1 MRSWRV
7 TITGRQVPGSHW
19 CKASRAQTF
28 HASCRLSATSCIIAA
43 WALFEQVT
51 VSDQST
57 TIINLQ
63 HDDPS
68 GPVETCLVCL
78 KGAAFGH
85 SRLLGQQP
93 VVVGRDPECDYPLD
107 DLAISRQH
115 FRIEPEGDDFRLV
128 DLGSR
133 NGTFLNRGRLQ
144 GSAILRDGDLIAIGA
159 HVFKFLRRNTVE
171 HAYHERMTQ
180 LSMADELTGA
190 MNRRAIL
197 DVLQREMNIATRD
210 HYPLAV
216 IALDIDRF
224 KSINDTRGHAVGDVV
239 LIEVVRRLQ
248 STVRANDKVGRVGG
262 EEFLVVLPDTT
273 RDMAVSIA
281 ERLRKVIAATPVPTD
296 RDPLPVTVSLGVC
309 ERQQWILETGGQP
322 DPARCIESMLAVA
335 DARLYDAKNAGRN
348 RVAY

>member
-1 MRSWRV
+1 M
-7 TITGRQVPGSHW
+7 
-19 CKASRAQTF
+19 
-28 HASCRLSATSCIIAA
+28 
-43 WALFEQVT
+43 
-51 VSDQST
+51 SDQST
-57 TIINLQ
+57 TIIDLR

-78 KGAAFGH
+78 KGAAFGQ
-85 SRLLGQQP
+85 SRLLGNEP
-93 VVVGRDPECDYPLD
+93 VVVGRDPECDYPLE

-115 FRIEPEGDDFRLV
+115 FRIEPDGDGFRLV

-144 GSAILRDGDLIAIGA
+144 GSAILKDGDHIAIGA

-171 HAYHERMTQ
+171 HDYHERMAQ

-197 DVLQREMNIATRD
+197 DALQREMTIATREQ
-210 HYPLAV
+210 YPLAV
-216 IALDIDRF
+216 ISLDIDRF
-224 KSINDTRGHAVGDVV
+224 KTINDTRGHAVGDVV
-239 LIEVVRRLQ
+239 LVEVVKRLQ
-248 STVRANDKVGRVGG
+248 HTVRANDKVGRVGG

-281 ERLRKVIAATPVPTD
+281 ERLRKIIAATPVRTEKE
-296 RDPLPVTVSLGVC
+296 PLSVTVSLGVC
-309 ERQQWILETGGQP
+309 ERQQWILETGGHP
-322 DPARCIESMLAVA
+322 DVARCIEAILAVA